1 MSDVYI
7 KEPATKGKVVLTTT
21 HGDLEIELWATET
34 PKACRNFC
42 QLCLEG
48 YYNGTSFH
56 RVIKEFLIQGGDGTG
71 TGDGCESIYGA
82 PYIDEIHTRLKFRYR
97 GMLGVASAGKNT
109 KTNGSQFFI
118 VLNRTPS
125 LDGKH
130 TIFGKVVGQTIYN
143 LVRISEVE
151 VDKHDSP
158 VDPPRI
164 IRADLVYDPFG
175 DLEPRYK
182 PVAIPKSLTEKPHRR
197 APVHKKNVLSFTAD
211 EDADSDEDGEKA
223 SSSNTKGK
231 SAHELLNDPK
241 LSKAAAYS
249 EEAAKKRETKDA
261 AQKRRSEAAPAEAS
275 ETKRFAARPA
285 AARGKPSKKDSDA
298 EEEADFD
305 ADSDA
310 SEDGPKGQ
318 REVTREEEILK
329 LKRDIAGL
337 HSGREPV
344 VEKKGPG
351 GILEAM
357 RKGYSARG
365 EKEKPR
371 GKDARRAEAEEIVH
385 RMKMFQ
391 DRLRD
396 QNDSDEEPAE
406 EPKKKEPE
414 VSKKKKGDA
423 ETIAFMWEEGDEET
437 DKDWLTGGGLKF
449 QTSADKAFKVGSQK
463 ASKTLEIFDPL
474 AARGNAE
481 VLEDA
486 RKKRAAQ
493 LVPSL
498 RRVQPAKDWSGRDAM
513 EVVEPRR
520 FTKTGL

>member
-1 MSDVYI
+1 
-7 KEPATKGKVVLTTT
+7 
-21 HGDLEIELWATET
+21 
-34 PKACRNFC
+34 
-42 QLCLEG
+42 
-48 YYNGTSFH
+48 
-56 RVIKEFLIQGGDGTG
+56 
-71 TGDGCESIYGA
+71 
-82 PYIDEIHTRLKFRYR
+82 
-97 GMLGVASAGKNT
+97 
-109 KTNGSQFFI
+109 
-118 VLNRTPS
+118 
-125 LDGKH
+125 
-130 TIFGKVVGQTIYN
+130 
-143 LVRISEVE
+143 

-261 AQKRRSEAAPAEAS
+261 AQKRRSEAVPAEAS

-351 GILEAM
+351 GILE
-357 RKGYSARG
+357 
-365 EKEKPR
+365 
-371 GKDARRAEAEEIVH
+371 
-385 RMKMFQ
+385 
-391 DRLRD
+391 
-396 QNDSDEEPAE
+396 
-406 EPKKKEPE
+406 
-414 VSKKKKGDA
+414 
-423 ETIAFMWEEGDEET
+423 
-437 DKDWLTGGGLKF
+437 
-449 QTSADKAFKVGSQK
+449 
-463 ASKTLEIFDPL
+463 
-474 AARGNAE
+474 
-481 VLEDA
+481 
-486 RKKRAAQ
+486 
-493 LVPSL
+493 
-498 RRVQPAKDWSGRDAM
+498 
-513 EVVEPRR
+513 
-520 FTKTGL
+520 